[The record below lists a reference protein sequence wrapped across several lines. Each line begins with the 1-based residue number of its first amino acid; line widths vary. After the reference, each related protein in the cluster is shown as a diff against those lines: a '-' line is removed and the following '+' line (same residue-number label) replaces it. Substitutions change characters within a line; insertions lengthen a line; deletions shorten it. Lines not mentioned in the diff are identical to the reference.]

1 MDLWFQNPTL
11 NSTVHGQETQKNHP
25 LIRTLYRS
33 FLQFNR
39 PQHKYWIKKKPT
51 TPKAIKPR
59 WNWKK
64 ILTPFRFLQQ
74 FRFQTQISLQEIRS
88 NPDATP
94 NKGNWNWNWNW
105 NGFLKIGRNFFFFF
119 FSVDMKGL
127 NFGIAS
133 NGEFHFFLHYQWFS
147 TIYLGNW
154 VLDLDEWWWCRW
166 WWVESLFLMA
176 SILYAE
182 NAMLASFTKL
192 LNIPWHGP

>member
-39 PQHKYWIKKKPT
+39 PQHKYWIKKKKPT

-119 FSVDMKGL
+119 FLWIWKDWILELPVMVNSTSFCTINDFPRFIWAIGFWIWMNDDDVADDGL
-127 NFGIAS
+127 RV
-133 NGEFHFFLHYQWFS
+133 FF
-147 TIYLGNW
+147 
-154 VLDLDEWWWCRW
+154 
-166 WWVESLFLMA
+166 
-176 SILYAE
+176 
-182 NAMLASFTKL
+182 
-192 LNIPWHGP
+192 